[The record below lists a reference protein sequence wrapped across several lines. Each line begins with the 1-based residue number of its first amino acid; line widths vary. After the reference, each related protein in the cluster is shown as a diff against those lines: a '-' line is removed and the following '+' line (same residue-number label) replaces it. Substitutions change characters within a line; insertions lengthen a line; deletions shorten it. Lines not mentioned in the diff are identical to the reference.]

1 MKPTIHHLLP
11 ITLSLWMIIS
21 GGCGSEGEDTD
32 RVVTLRVGVAASLGP
47 WMEEFAQ
54 AYEREHPGVRFEI
67 SAGGSNVITRQALSG
82 APLDIIILA
91 SSELMQRIDSAGR
104 LLPGTRRVIG
114 TNRLCLIIPER
125 GFVPDDLEDLAS
137 ADIER
142 IAIGSPGVP
151 AGDYAREVLDRLQL
165 TPRLTDRFVFGANV
179 RQVLAWVETGD
190 AASKVLPSNRP
201 KRRSR
206 SPGCATTDTGQPYT
220 YSTRSRVSTAHGVPA
235 AATRPSRSSTSWS
248 A

>member
-21 GGCGSEGEDTD
+21 GGCGSEGKDTD

-190 AASKVLPSNRP
+190 ADCGFVYVSDTLNADNIRVPLLIDTTLH
-201 KRRSR
+201 
-206 SPGCATTDTGQPYT
+206 SPIT
-220 YSTRSRVSTAHGVPA
+220 YEA
-235 AATRPSRSSTSWS
+235 AALRAGPHNEAARSTVEEFRIEN
-248 A
+248 